1 MTDNEPVYDKSRP
14 RPSIRPLYHY
24 PLVNCP
30 GKCAIGLIVDFPP
43 NASTPPHRHGGAS
56 VVGYVMSGTTLN
68 KMNDE
73 PMKTLKQGDTWYE
86 APGCHHEI
94 SANASATEPMTLLAT
109 FVVDSKVIEEGGF
122 EALVQIDEEYR
133 DAESPKADA

>member
-1 MTDNEPVYDKSRP
+1 MTDNGA
-14 RPSIRPLYHY
+14 SIRQKAR
-24 PLVNCP
+24 
-30 GKCAIGLIVDFPP
+30 KCAIGLIVDFPP

-56 VVGYVMSGTTLN
+56 VVGYVISGTTLN

-86 APGCHHEI
+86 APGCHHKI

-122 EALVQIDEEYR
+122 EALVQIDKEYR

>member
-1 MTDNEPVYDKSRP
+1 
-14 RPSIRPLYHY
+14 
-24 PLVNCP
+24 
-30 GKCAIGLIVDFPP
+30 
-43 NASTPPHRHGGAS
+43 

-86 APGCHHEI
+86 APGCHHKI
-94 SANASATEPMTLLAT
+94 SANASSTEPMTLLAT

-133 DAESPKADA
+133 DAEIPKADT